1 MINKI
6 RLYGT
11 ASALGALTVN
21 GERSISGRIYK
32 IVWLSG
38 TFVDDVDA
46 VISVINDDGNETILT
61 LTDANSDA
69 NYYPRTLVHDAT
81 GTALTGTSGGDRE
94 MPFVVGRPRL
104 VVSDGG
110 DSKTGGCI
118 IYYFE
123 D

>member
-6 RLYGT
+6 RLYGI

-32 IVWLSG
+32 VVWLDG
-38 TFVDDVDA
+38 TFDDGVGA
-46 VISVINDDGNETILT
+46 VISVVNDDLDETILT
-61 LTDANSDA
+61 LTAANSDA
-69 NYYPRTLVHDAT
+69 NYYPRVLVHDAT

-110 DSKTGGCI
+110 NAGVGGCI

>member
-1 MINKI
+1 MIKNI

-11 ASALGALTVN
+11 TSALGALTVN

-32 IVWLSG
+32 IVWLDG
-38 TFVDDVDA
+38 TFEDGVDA
-46 VISVINDDGNETILT
+46 VISVINDDLNETIMT
-61 LTDANSDA
+61 LTDANLDA
-69 NYYPRTLVHDAT
+69 NYYPRALVHDAT